1 MFNKL
6 YLSRQSVPVVLL
18 YNGVNGP
25 IQLVSLTVLSLIIFR
40 VEFKASTRLQTA
52 SDEILDRSF
61 SYRHIVLYITVIY
74 NLHLLQYIVVQLSLS
89 LLL

>member
-1 MFNKL
+1 MLHYPICGNDIGKDRNKKLYEITDFPVNSVFNKL

-40 VEFKASTRLQTA
+40 VEFKASPRLQTA
-52 SDEILDRSF
+52 S
-61 SYRHIVLYITVIY
+61 
-74 NLHLLQYIVVQLSLS
+74 
-89 LLL
+89 